1 MDVKTEGCLG
11 ETLFVICR
19 SHDIMIQK
27 KTVKHIFTFPQKT
40 TFIFFVLLALSVGFY
55 VSADE
60 QDSKSY
66 SLFQDADQD
75 GLSDEEEKV
84 FGTNPFVKDTDGDS
98 YNDGIEVESGYDPLK
113 PAPGDKLV
121 TSDDGL
127 GKGGYDDA
135 SAEPTTN
142 VTESASH
149 EVANIL
155 SNVSEENPSVKMQDI
170 NASVEELLQKSTVNV
185 EFPEVDIKS
194 IHIKKLKCKDSEGE
208 EKCLKKQKDATIEY
222 LTVLSYLVA
231 NNSPIAL
238 KENGDLD
245 LAASSMVSDI
255 MSAFSTGNFTTL
267 LKNKGKAEAFL
278 NNVKEVEVPENMVQT
293 HVKALQLALFSVG
306 LADAFGK
313 VGDDPMGQISLLSQ
327 VQGLLSFST
336 GLATDIQGE
345 FKKLGID
352 LIPVD
357 L

>member
-1 MDVKTEGCLG
+1 MT
-11 ETLFVICR
+11 
-19 SHDIMIQK
+19 QK
-27 KTVKHIFTFPQKT
+27 KTVNNIFTFPQKT

-60 QDSKSY
+60 QDLKSY

-84 FGTNPFVKDTDGDS
+84 FGTNPFVRDTDGDS
-98 YNDGIEVESGYDPLK
+98 YADGIEVESGYDPLK
-113 PAPGDKLV
+113 PAPGDKLI
-121 TSDDGL
+121 SPDDGL

-135 SAEPTTN
+135 SSEPTTN
-142 VTESASH
+142 VTESASL

-155 SNVSEENPSVKMQDI
+155 SSVSEENPSVKMQDI
-170 NASVEELLQKSTVNV
+170 NASVEELLQKSAVNV
-185 EFPEVDIKS
+185 EFPEVDITS
-194 IHIKKLKCKDSEGE
+194 IHIKKLQCKDSEGE

-238 KENGDLD
+238 KNNGDLD

-255 MSAFSTGNFTTL
+255 MSAFSTGNFTAL

-278 NNVKEVEVPENMVQT
+278 NNVKEIEVPENMVTT
-293 HVKALQLALFSVG
+293 HVKALQLALFSVELG
-306 LADAFGK
+306 DAFGK

-327 VQGLLSFST
+327 VQGLLSFSA

>member
-1 MDVKTEGCLG
+1 MDE
-11 ETLFVICR
+11 
-19 SHDIMIQK
+19 K
-27 KTVKHIFTFPQKT
+27 KTVKTIFTFPQKT
-40 TFIFFVLLALSVGFY
+40 TFIFFVLLALSMGFY
-55 VSADE
+55 VSASE
-60 QDSKSY
+60 PGAKEY
-66 SLFQDADQD
+66 SLFRDADQD
-75 GLSDEEEKV
+75 GLSDEEEKI
-84 FGTNPFVKDTDGDS
+84 FGTDPLMKDSDGDS
-98 YNDGIEVESGYDPLK
+98 YSDGIEVESGFDPLK

-121 TSDDGL
+121 SPDDGL
-127 GKGGYDDA
+127 GKGGYDETSDD
-135 SAEPTTN
+135 SKTN
-142 VTESASH
+142 VTNSASL

-170 NASVEELLQKSTVNV
+170 NASVEELLQKSSVNV
-185 EFPEVDIKS
+185 EFPEVDVKS

-255 MSAFSTGNFTTL
+255 MGAFSTGNFTAL
-267 LKNKGKAEAFL
+267 LQNKGKAESFL
-278 NNVKEVEVPENMVQT
+278 NSVKEVEVPENMVTT
-293 HVKALQLALFSVG
+293 HMKALQLALFSVG
-306 LADAFGK
+306 LAEAFGK
-313 VGDDPMGQISLLSQ
+313 VGDDPMSQISLLSQ

-336 GLATDIQGE
+336 SLAVDIQGE